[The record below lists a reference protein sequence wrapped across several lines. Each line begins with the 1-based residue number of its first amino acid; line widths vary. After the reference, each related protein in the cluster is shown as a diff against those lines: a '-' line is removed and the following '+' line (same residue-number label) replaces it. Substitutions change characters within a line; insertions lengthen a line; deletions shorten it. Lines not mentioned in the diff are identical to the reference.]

1 MALVASSRGSM
12 SPKIVSSGAAVEDAK
27 NLTAELLAN
36 GHHNHHNEL
45 FLGDRKTSIV
55 QQRHTRKQPF

>member
-1 MALVASSRGSM
+1 M

-36 GHHNHHNEL
+36 GHHNHHNEH